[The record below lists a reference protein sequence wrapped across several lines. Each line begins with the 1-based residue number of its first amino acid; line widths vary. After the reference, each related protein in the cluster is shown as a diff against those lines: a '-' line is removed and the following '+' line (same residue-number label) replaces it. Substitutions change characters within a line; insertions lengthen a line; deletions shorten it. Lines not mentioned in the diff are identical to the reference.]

1 MPDSVR
7 KGADELAT
15 QAPFFMKLCAS
26 LGILK
31 RNRFYT
37 AADKSTTV
45 EVLDGLVIQ
54 QGPNYAMAKMMQRW

>member
-37 AADKSTTV
+37 AADKSNTV

-54 QGPNYAMAKMMQRW
+54 